1 MVCPARAEAGFLS
14 KCGPTTPR
22 ARGANEDRRC
32 FSRTDPT
39 FLRRPGGIKRHP
51 GRRQGASIGIRTAAR
66 RARDDASGDPWPKSS
81 AYPSLAPLFRQLH
94 SDFEAAGRLSSRRV
108 APRDARGA
116 CAGAAVV
123 AGGGRPWASS
133 DSVWALAEARNE
145 QRSVVFFAPWRRFVT
160 GVARGT
166 RSRNARRTRA
176 AEPRAGCARG
186 GSRPW
191 SASNWSSDDFS
202 SAIGSRA
209 GNANDLDAAHAGVF
223 DEILCFS
230 LVPAFE

>member
-1 MVCPARAEAGFLS
+1 MRSFTRTVE
-14 KCGPTTPR
+14 TTPNARKITLRPSTAGALPVHCTFTDRDLNDLIVASR
-22 ARGANEDRRC
+22 AGDFIA
-32 FSRTDPT
+32 
-39 FLRRPGGIKRHP
+39 RP
-51 GRRQGASIGIRTAAR
+51 
-66 RARDDASGDPWPKSS
+66 
-81 AYPSLAPLFRQLH
+81 FRQLH

-145 QRSVVFFAPWRRFVT
+145 QRSVVFFAPSRRFVT

-191 SASNWSSDDFS
+191 SASNRSSDDFS